1 MEEHVRER
9 TQVKRVRGCRAL
21 AGRAQQLLPHA
32 VDILI
37 DGKVIAAIVP
47 ASDGPPLDGDLDARG
62 RLVVPGTLNGHQH
75 SHEHFQK
82 GRLENLPLEM
92 WTHYLRSP
100 KPVPWTARQVYLRTL
115 VGAIEALRSGCTT
128 LVDDLSLGAHLPR
141 DHLEAVFQAY
151 EDIGIRALVGLA
163 MFDKPV
169 DSHFPWVEDECSAQ
183 ALDMLRAIPVPD
195 RAALLALSGGLAQD
209 RHPGRHRVG
218 SVLSASAP
226 HRCTDDFLRAIRALA
241 DLHSMPVII
250 HVQETRLQV
259 VCGGLFYG
267 RTMVEHLHDIGF
279 LAPSTSLI
287 HAVWLNPREIDLLA
301 RSGASAQHNP
311 WSNLLLGSGVQ
322 PVRALLDA
330 GVNVS
335 LGSDGTASS
344 MTTNMHIVMGSAA
357 ALSKVRDACLERW
370 VDAREVFTAATIGG
384 ARALGYGDRLGTLEP
399 GSLADLAGYRL
410 DAPSLLPLNDAVRQL
425 VYAERGQGLDL
436 MVVDGELA
444 MQRGQLAGIDEAA
457 IAAEIGVEHAKL
469 VPAFAD
475 NERLIEPIRASM
487 ERIYRRSLGEAI
499 APDTHAA
506 RIGLPRP

>member
-1 MEEHVRER
+1 MGRSR
-9 TQVKRVRGCRAL
+9 VKRLRGCRAL
-21 AGRAQQLLPHA
+21 AGRRQELLPQP
-32 VDILI
+32 VDILV
-37 DGKVIAAIVP
+37 DGAMISAIVP
-47 ASDGPPLDGDLDARG
+47 ATDGPMLDGDVDAGG
-62 RLVVPGTLNGHQH
+62 RLVVPGTINGHQH

-82 GRLENLPLEM
+82 GRLENLPLEV

-128 LVDDLSLGAHLPR
+128 IVDDLSLGAHLPR

-151 EDIGIRALVGLA
+151 EDVGIRALVGLA

-169 DSHFPWVEDECSAQ
+169 DSHFPWVEDECSAE
-183 ALDMLRAIPVPD
+183 ALGMLRAIPVPD
-195 RAALLALSGGLAQD
+195 REALLALSEGLAQD
-209 RHPGRHRVG
+209 RHPRRRRVG
-218 SVLSASAP
+218 SVVSASAP
-226 HRCTDDFLRAIRALA
+226 HRCTDGFLRSIRALA
-241 DLHSMPVII
+241 DRHAMPVII

-267 RTMVEHLHDIGF
+267 RTMIEHLHQLGF

-287 HAVWLNPREIDLLA
+287 HAVWLNPNEIGLLA

-357 ALSKVRDACLERW
+357 ALSKVREAGLDRW
-370 VDAREVFTAATIGG
+370 LDAREVFAAATVGG

-410 DAPSLLPLNDAVRQL
+410 DAPSLLPLNDALRQL

-436 MVVDGELA
+436 LVVDGELA
-444 MQRGQLAGIDEAA
+444 MQHGRLAGIDEASV
-457 IAAEIGVEHAKL
+457 AAEIGEEHARL
-469 VPAFAD
+469 APVFAD
-475 NERLIEPIRASM
+475 NERLIEPIRESM
-487 ERIYRRSLGEAI
+487 ERIYLRSIGERI
-499 APDTHAA
+499 APDTHAG
-506 RIGLPRP
+506 RIGPPNP

>member
-1 MEEHVRER
+1 VNR
-9 TQVKRVRGCRAL
+9 QPVKRVRGCRAV
-21 AGRAQQLLPHA
+21 AGRQHDLLPGP
-32 VDILI
+32 VDIVI
-37 DGKVIAAIVP
+37 DGETIAAVVP
-47 ASDGPPLDGDLDARG
+47 ASEGPLLPGDIDARG
-62 RLVVPGTLNGHQH
+62 RLVVPGTINGHQH

-82 GRLENLPLEM
+82 GRLENLPLEL

-100 KPVPWTARQVYLRTL
+100 KPVPWTPRQVYLRTL
-115 VGAIEALRSGCTT
+115 VGAIEALHSGCTT
-128 LVDDLSLGAHLPR
+128 IVDDLSLGAHLPR
-141 DHLEAVFQAY
+141 DHLDAVFQAY

-169 DSHFPWVEDECSAQ
+169 DSHFPWVEDACSPQ
-183 ALDMLRAIPVPD
+183 ALAMLRAIPVPD
-195 RAALLALSGGLAQD
+195 RDALLALSDELAQS
-209 RHPGRHRVG
+209 RHPQRHRVG

-226 HRCTDDFLRAIRALA
+226 HRCTDDFLRSIRALA
-241 DLHSMPVII
+241 DRHSMPVIV

-259 VCGGLFYG
+259 VCGGQFYG
-267 RTMVEHLHDIGF
+267 CTMIEHLDRLGF

-287 HAVWLNPREIDLLA
+287 HAAWLNPREIGLLA

-344 MTTNMHIVMGSAA
+344 MTTNMHVVMGSAA
-357 ALSKVRDACLERW
+357 ALSKVREADLGQW
-370 VDAREVFTAATIGG
+370 IDARTVFGAATTGG
-384 ARALGYGDRLGTLEP
+384 ARALGFGDRLGTLEP

-410 DAPSLLPLNDAVRQL
+410 DAPSLLPLNDALRQL

-436 MVVDGELA
+436 LVVDGALA
-444 MQRGQLAGIDEAA
+444 MQDGRLCGIDERA
-457 IAAEIGVEHAKL
+457 IAAEIADEHARL
-469 VPAFAD
+469 APLFAD
-475 NERLIEPIRASM
+475 NERTIEPIRESM
-487 ERIYRRSLGEAI
+487 ERIYRRSLGEPV
-499 APDTHAA
+499 APDTYPA